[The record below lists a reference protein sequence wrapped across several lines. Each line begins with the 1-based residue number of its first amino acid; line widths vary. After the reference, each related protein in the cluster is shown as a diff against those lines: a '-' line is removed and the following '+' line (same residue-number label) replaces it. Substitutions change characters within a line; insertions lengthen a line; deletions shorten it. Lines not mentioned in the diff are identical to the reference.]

1 MKYTLKRF
9 TMKKIILALAVL
21 ALTSNAAFAQ
31 DDEQELMDASS
42 EYVMS
47 LVAQCKSDASEDEI
61 SASEMNNY
69 LLTCVNDEL
78 EASYYKPI
86 KVIPKEG

>member
-1 MKYTLKRF
+1 
-9 TMKKIILALAVL
+9 MKKIILALAVL

-31 DDEQELMDASS
+31 DDEQELMDASP

-47 LVAQCKSDASEDEI
+47 LVAQCKNDASEDEI

>member
-1 MKYTLKRF
+1 
-9 TMKKIILALAVL
+9 MKKIILALAVL

-31 DDEQELMDASS
+31 DDEQELMDASP
-42 EYVMS
+42 EYAMS